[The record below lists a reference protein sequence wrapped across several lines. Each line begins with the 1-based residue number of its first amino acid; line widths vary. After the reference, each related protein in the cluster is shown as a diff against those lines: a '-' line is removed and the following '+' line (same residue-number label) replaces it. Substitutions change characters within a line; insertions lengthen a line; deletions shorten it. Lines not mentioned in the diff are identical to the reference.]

1 MLAKTSENMAALQS
15 IFFFKKKTHCIA
27 LDGCV
32 GHSLHVVCALE
43 KTDRERRLKKKKKE
57 SFNIS
62 LSDCTLFFDL
72 VDIIFLSLM

>member
-15 IFFFKKKTHCIA
+15 IFFFKKKTKTHCIA

-43 KTDRERRLKKKKKE
+43 KTDRETRLKKKKKKE

-62 LSDCTLFFDL
+62 LSDCTLFF
-72 VDIIFLSLM
+72 